1 MAAGELDYF
10 APIAQTRGFLD
21 LLAQFIREL
30 KRLEIWPEEL
40 AAASA
45 ARASGKDGQL
55 CRLYERY
62 QQRLNEHD
70 LYDAEGRFWSAR
82 ALLRGGQRKPFESV
96 RHVLVD
102 GFSDFTRTEHEIL
115 EILAKDCQSIT
126 VSLPLEPDSQR
137 SELFAKS
144 AGTLDRL
151 RRRHP
156 GLVVE
161 ALSPPATP
169 WPAMAHLR
177 GGLFSNPRAPLEPC
191 DGRGIEIVS
200 AAGAT
205 HELELIAGRIKRLLG
220 AGDPQTGAAVRPD
233 EVLVVLR
240 SLSDAAEEV
249 ESVFTRYGIP
259 VAVGERPPLARGG
272 RGGPAGL
279 AAVRARRLAVSPGV
293 GHARPQLFPPRLAR
307 VAGRPGRGR
316 RRARGA
322 RVANSRRP
330 RRELLDHLA
339 RLAERSGR
347 QGTEQATSAESAR
360 RAARADETQLA
371 AALVARLAAAL
382 DRLPRRASLAGWVEA
397 LEAFAAD
404 VGLLAGAGE
413 GTLDAIAWRQLVDA
427 LEGSEQLSMWVD
439 GKAREISRREF
450 VELVEDIA
458 RAERLATRRDEA
470 GRVRVLSAESAR
482 NLSAPYVFLAGLS
495 ERSFPQH
502 EREECLHSEAE
513 TRQLAEAGLPLVP
526 APSGGGRKCC
536 CSMKS

>member
-1 MAAGELDYF
+1 M
-10 APIAQTRGFLD
+10 
-21 LLAQFIREL
+21 
-30 KRLEIWPEEL
+30 
-40 AAASA
+40 
-45 ARASGKDGQL
+45 
-55 CRLYERY
+55 
-62 QQRLNEHD
+62 
-70 LYDAEGRFWSAR
+70 YDAEGRFWSAR

-259 VAVGERPPLARGG
+259 VAVGERPPLAHAGVVAALLAWLRFELDGWPFRQVLGMLAHNYFRPAWPEWQAGQAVAAAERVVRGLQI
-272 RGGPAGL
+272 PAGRS
-279 AAVRARRLAVSPGV
+279 A
-293 GHARPQLFPPRLAR
+293 
-307 VAGRPGRGR
+307 
-316 RRARGA
+316 
-322 RVANSRRP
+322 
-330 RRELLDHLA
+330 LLDHLA

-360 RAARADETQLA
+360 RARADETQLA

-482 NLSAPYVFLAGLS
+482 NLSAPCVFLAGLS

-526 APSGGGRKCC
+526 RRAAGAGNAVVL
-536 CSMKS
+536 